1 MARIKID
8 RNNFSLGIINK
19 GVQGNTDLDKYDN
32 ALDECVN
39 FQINHTGGVSKRG
52 GTKFADII
60 REASSSMFFRPFMYD
75 IDNVYMLL
83 FKDNLV
89 NIYDTDGN
97 YYTHL
102 NIDNLQASEIK
113 QYDFFQ
119 EGNYLY
125 FLTGTHGLCR
135 IKRNDIFDTPLN
147 AFTFEFNLP
156 YNNEG
161 LTFCNTYP
169 IAVKPDRDHDDDQ
182 NQIRFTVVNAE
193 HPDDP
198 THFPPDLQYRDYY
211 ANANDLHKHLILTYI
226 FEDSSISVYYIEIT
240 AITNPA
246 RAYPVI
252 TGRLDR
258 KKCQNPEPLHPDDP
272 NDKSIKLPSLDA
284 NYRWQLSG
292 FSDAVRGLPQLCAM
306 YEGRLFVC
314 KTNQYPTGI
323 WGSSLLYDDVLDFYA
338 GSRSVD
344 GLQYKIK
351 LNNSH
356 AIKWLTTIGKIFIG
370 SSDGVYLAGAATAN
384 EEAITPGNFRSRLLS
399 NVGVNDLKPV
409 QGMDTVFFVDNS
421 NKNVHEIV
429 YSGDVG
435 MYQVN
440 DISLLSNDLTQSGIT
455 CHAWQQQ
462 PVKTYWCAVENG
474 FLCSLTY
481 LKNNGIFAW
490 ARHELGGDNVS
501 IEDICVMKYGKN
513 DYLWIL
519 TRRELRGFIVRAVEM
534 LSPPFNA
541 VLQDEFKQSYLDFS
555 ITHEIKYTIS
565 NITKSVTSV
574 IDFNNL
580 AAASLDSLKDLARYN
595 ENKLWLLKRLRGAPA
610 QLPIVTLHSADKFDY
625 DNNRALFLQ
634 KYVFATNDAGEET
647 DVEYLPFEQTAIPA
661 ANDIVFT
668 RMGIIKQVVH
678 INDPLAVPRA
688 LTRLYLDTVL
698 HIIPFR
704 NQSIFLY
711 KSGLLDRIGGE
722 IDINTHYHGVA
733 INIINIDI
741 NGGYIDII
749 ETRPKPDP
757 DHPGENIGLAADSAI
772 YIDIRNYQVIA
783 SQPTK
788 ITISSEYN
796 TLEDNLNNQFLNK
809 EIYINKVFGMTD
821 VNNTRALINRVTAE
835 VDPQGRRTA
844 VLQIYINY
852 KGQRIMYDTSSYH
865 LYNTLI
871 EKNGNIYIYFSEF
884 TNEKLKNLIG
894 EKLSICCDGN
904 YIGEQVVMER
914 TVIPHPDPCGLITLE
929 NPCMHCVVGYKY
941 TAELVTLNPSKGS
954 VINSVVGSKKYN
966 KSIYIQLN
974 NSLGGKYRIGKNG
987 EFFAVPYEGL
997 YGNLN
1002 NPSVL
1007 KSGTVKCVTLGPAE
1021 PYDAT
1026 ITIRHD
1032 EPVSFNLL
1040 SITQDVY
1047 VSDN

>member
-19 GVQGNTDLDKYDN
+19 AVQGNTDLDKYDN
-32 ALDECVN
+32 ALDDCVN

-60 REASSSMFFRPFMYD
+60 RETSTNMFFKPFMYD
-75 IDNVYMLL
+75 IDNVYMFL

-135 IKRNDIFDTPLN
+135 IKRNDTFTTPLN

-169 IAVKPDRDHDDDQ
+169 IAVKPDRDHDDAN
-182 NQIRFTVVNAE
+182 NQITFTVVNAE

-226 FEDSSISVYYIEIT
+226 FEDSSISVYYVEIT

-246 RAYPVI
+246 NAYPVI

-284 NYRWQLSG
+284 NYRWQLCG
-292 FSDAVRGLPQLCAM
+292 FSDSVRGLPQLCAM
-306 YEGRLFVC
+306 YEGRLFIC

-356 AIKWLTTIGKIFIG
+356 SIKWLTTIGKIFIG

-399 NVGVNDLKPV
+399 NIGVNDLKPV

-462 PVKTYWCAVENG
+462 PVKTYWCAVKNG

-501 IEDICVMKYGKN
+501 VEDICVMKYGKN

-519 TRRELRGFIVRAVEM
+519 TRRELRGHIVRAVEM

-555 ITHEIKYTIS
+555 VTHEIKYTIS

-574 IDFNNL
+574 IDFNHLPIAELNN
-580 AAASLDSLKDLARYN
+580 LKDLARYN
-595 ENKLWLLKRLRGAPA
+595 ENKLYLLKRYRGIPPIG
-610 QLPIVTLHSADKFDY
+610 LPEVSLHVADKFDY
-625 DNNRALFLQ
+625 INNRALFLQ
-634 KYVFATNDAGEET
+634 KYVFAGGET
-647 DVEYLPFEQTAIPA
+647 DVEYLPFDNEHIPA
-661 ANDIVFT
+661 TFDVIFT
-668 RMGIIKQVVH
+668 RMGIIKKVVH
-678 INDPLAVPRA
+678 IAGA
-688 LTRLYLDTVL
+688 TRLYLDTIL
-698 HIIPFR
+698 HIIQFR
-704 NQSIFLY
+704 NYRIFLY
-711 KSGLLDRIGGE
+711 KSGLLYAPFGGE
-722 IDINTHYHGVA
+722 IDINTHYEGVA
-733 INIINIDI
+733 FNIINIDI
-741 NGGYIDII
+741 NEHYIDIRGD
-749 ETRPKPDP
+749 TMPKPDP
-757 DHPGENIGLAADSAI
+757 ADPGRNIGLAEDSAV
-772 YIDIRNYQVIA
+772 YIDIQRYEVIA
-783 SQPTK
+783 SRPTE
-788 ITISSEYN
+788 ITISSVFN
-796 TLEDNLNNQFLNK
+796 TLEPDIRNQFLNK

-821 VNNTRALINRVTAE
+821 INNTRALIHHVRADTDA
-835 VDPQGRRTA
+835 QGNPTA
-844 VLQIYINY
+844 VLDIYINY
-852 KGQRIMYDTSSYH
+852 KDQNIMYDTSSYH

-871 EKNGNIYIYFSEF
+871 DRNGNIYIYFNEF
-884 TNEKLKNLIG
+884 TSSKLRELIG
-894 EKLSICCDGN
+894 ERLSVCCDGN
-904 YIGEQVVMER
+904 YIGEQVVGER
-914 TVIPHPDPCGLITLE
+914 TVIPPPTDGLITLE
-929 NPCMHCVVGYKY
+929 NSCMHCVVGYKY
-941 TAELVTLNPSKGS
+941 VSELVTLNPSKGS

-966 KSIYIQLN
+966 KSIYLQLN
-974 NSLGGKYRIGKNG
+974 NSLGGDYRIGRKG
-987 EFFAVPYEGL
+987 EFFAIPYEGL

-1002 NPSVL
+1002 KPSML
-1007 KSGTVKCVTLGPAE
+1007 KSGTVKCVTLGPSE
-1021 PYDAT
+1021 PYDST